1 MVNIEEANRIMN
13 KYPDRIPIIIK
24 KKKGSDI
31 PDIDKKKY
39 LVPKDMTLT
48 QFTFVIRKRLTLDS
62 SKALFFTINNKMEAA
77 NKTISDIYND
87 EKHEDGFLYIVYSA
101 ENTFG

>member
-1 MVNIEEANRIMN
+1 
-13 KYPDRIPIIIK
+13 
-24 KKKGSDI
+24 
-31 PDIDKKKY
+31 
-39 LVPKDMTLT
+39 MTLT